1 VECGPNYV
9 QASHLGSIEWKD
21 LHHFSYD
28 TQQVSW
34 EKKEQNCGAIQK
46 TEWLHWWVGILSF
59 ELPHE
64 QQKEK

>member
-28 TQQVSW
+28 TLQVSW

-46 TEWLHWWVGILSF
+46 TEWLHWVGILSF

>member
-1 VECGPNYV
+1 VWTQLCSSQPPWEY
-9 QASHLGSIEWKD
+9 EWKD

-46 TEWLHWWVGILSF
+46 TEWLHWVGILSF